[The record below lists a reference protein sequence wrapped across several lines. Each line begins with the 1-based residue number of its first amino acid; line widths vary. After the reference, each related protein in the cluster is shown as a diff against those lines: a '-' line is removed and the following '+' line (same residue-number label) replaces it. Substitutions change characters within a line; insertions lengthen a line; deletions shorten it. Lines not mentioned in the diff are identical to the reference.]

1 MQGSQATSPPVQP
14 ITPGNIDLNNR
25 PVVKNPDG
33 SISTVRSISI
43 GTDQGETLI
52 PTVVNGKVVSNDEA
66 IQHYKQTGEHL
77 GVFKTPDDADQYAE
91 WLHNQQAA
99 KYLPKNLSPIEQLMQ
114 PSAKTQQTTPSGQVT
129 NDVGNTVIV
138 PKPGESFDDTM
149 RRAAAQGQVTTPQQ
163 ISAETRTIPGKAAT
177 VIGAAPLIGAGGTA
191 ALAIPGEVADL
202 AMKHLA
208 GNVLPGME
216 YQAAKQAL
224 IQALPRVAQFA
235 ETMGKLGIGA
245 GGLTYLFK
253 TLMGEGKK

>member
-1 MQGSQATSPPVQP
+1 MSSTAVSPLEQLEQQSAQAQPQSQAAPS
-14 ITPGNIDLNNR
+14 G
-25 PVVKNPDG
+25 
-33 SISTVRSISI
+33 
-43 GTDQGETLI
+43 
-52 PTVVNGKVVSNDEA
+52 
-66 IQHYKQTGEHL
+66 
-77 GVFKTPDDADQYAE
+77 
-91 WLHNQQAA
+91 
-99 KYLPKNLSPIEQLMQ
+99 LSPLEQLEQ
-114 PSAKTQQTTPSGQVT
+114 QSAKAQPQQTTPLGQVT

-177 VIGAAPLIGAGGTA
+177 VLAAAPLIGAGGTA

-202 AMKHLA
+202 AMKHIA

-253 TLMGEGKK
+253 TLMGENKK